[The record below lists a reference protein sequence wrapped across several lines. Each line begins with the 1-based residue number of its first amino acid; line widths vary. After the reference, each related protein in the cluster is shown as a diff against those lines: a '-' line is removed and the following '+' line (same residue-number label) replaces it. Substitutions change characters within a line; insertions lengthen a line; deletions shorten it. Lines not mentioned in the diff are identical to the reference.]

1 MSENLSVDPN
11 FNFDI
16 RNTNNTNTNTNNIS
30 NTNFDISSYNY
41 HSNNPQKLFNHLK
54 LQLASQKII
63 HYWDYD
69 VLLKRR
75 GFNMNNEERKRQS
88 YCLFLEFISKHRCY
102 CSKTLMPSGL
112 CRGCSSGRNCIGQD
126 LCMMCR
132 FPINQTSE
140 EYVFK
145 NFSYRETKTV
155 SFKKTKNSKFN
166 TKFYVCKNCY
176 ECDYECPRC
185 SETISITTFIKGH
198 SKAVCDRFYIK
209 KLEEEISN
217 AKSKAHAN
225 DEYNDLKSKHDDLI
239 IEFKDLDNN
248 YYYLTEEL
256 TKTQDVW
263 CRTETCYLNE
273 QEKNKNLN
281 AENEALKTENE
292 ALKTEIKAL
301 KALKISD

>member
-1 MSENLSVDPN
+1 MSVNPSIDPSFNL
-11 FNFDI
+11 DI
-16 RNTNNTNTNTNNIS
+16 RNTNNIS
-30 NTNFDISSYNY
+30 NTNFDKCIYDY
-41 HSNNPQKLFNHLK
+41 HSNNYQKLFNFIK
-54 LQLASQKII
+54 LHLASQKII

-69 VLLKRR
+69 VLLKRS
-75 GFNMNNEERKRQS
+75 GFNMNNEERKRQT
-88 YCLFLEFISKHRCY
+88 YCLFLKFICKDKCY

-112 CRGCSSGRNCIGQD
+112 CRECSSAKNYIGQY

-132 FPINQTSE
+132 YPIDKTYKE
-140 EYVFK
+140 DDECAIK

-166 TKFYVCKNCY
+166 TNFYVCKNCY

-217 AKSKAHAN
+217 AKSKAYAN
-225 DEYNDLKSKHDDLI
+225 DEYIDLKSKHDDLI
-239 IEFKDLDNN
+239 IEFKDLDNK
-248 YYYLTEEL
+248 YDILTEEL

-281 AENEALKTENE
+281 AENEALKTEIE
-292 ALKTEIKAL
+292 AL